1 MAEQRWS
8 FPLTPV
14 LVLVLVAVTVALAAS
29 GCGGGSD
36 LRSSTV
42 SATPTSQVASGSVTA
57 SGVTV
62 SGKVGAIGV
71 TATAP
76 TGVADVGTHL
86 VMSAAPAPTAKAF
99 DVEVGAAPPV
109 VLVLGN
115 GAQPGKPVT
124 LKFDLSGSPDLYGKF
139 TDSVRPVIA
148 VEQGG
153 DKSKPDLLLPNW
165 DTASKT
171 LTTTTDHLSTFQVT
185 LVDAGAALD
194 RAVRQ
199 AWQTVAGSLDSPCK
213 DKSDINI
220 GPNKLTLAPS
230 KPGVVAACLRD
241 TGAGIA
247 VDFTSNSAQYFRVA
261 ATPAGKFTNAQPLS
275 GADQLA
281 VALHDSFDHQSGLLS
296 PKGTGTLLLPP
307 GTMSAQL
314 HLDVDLAA
322 LQLETILTGLD
333 MLGADGD
340 ALVAAFQNSK
350 AGYDCLVTLYQSWT
364 TPNKPDTAE
373 FTKALGDVAQCGLT
387 GAEAAVGNQDAHRVL
402 HRMSVAVSLFTT
414 LPSQLLANIT
424 GIIGEFTGDNHLEFT
439 MALGISGSWSG
450 TWTTSDGET
459 YPATLQVSQD
469 APVKA
474 RMDIPGYACGANWSE
489 AKRNSTLVYVDAA
502 VTYGTCAN
510 NTWVLTITG
519 TSIAGDD
526 TSSDGT
532 HVEFHRN

>member
-1 MAEQRWS
+1 MAEERWS
-8 FPLTPV
+8 FPSTPV
-14 LVLVLVAVTVALAAS
+14 LVIAAVALAAS
-29 GCGGGSD
+29 GCGGGPD

-42 SATPTSQVASGSVTA
+42 SATPTSQVASGSVNA

-62 SGKVGAIGV
+62 SGKVGSIGV

-86 VMSAAPAPTAKAF
+86 IMSAAPPSAKAF
-99 DVEVGAAPPV
+99 GVEVGAAPPV
-109 VLVLGN
+109 EFVLGN

-124 LKFDLSGSPDLYGKF
+124 LKFDLSGSPDLYSKF

-153 DKSKPDLLLPNW
+153 DKSKPDLLLSNW

-171 LTTTTDHLSTFQVT
+171 LTTTTDHLSNFQVK
-185 LVDAGAALD
+185 LVDVGAALD
-194 RAVRQ
+194 RAARQ
-199 AWQTVAGSLDSPCK
+199 TWQTVAGSLDSPCK
-213 DKSDINI
+213 GKSDITV
-220 GPNKLTLAPS
+220 GTNKLTLVPS
-230 KPGVVAACLRD
+230 KPGVVGACLRD

-247 VDFTSNSAQYFRVA
+247 VDLTSNSAQYYRVA
-261 ATPAGKFTNAQPLS
+261 ATPAGKFTNTQPLP
-275 GADQLA
+275 GAEQLA
-281 VALHDSFDHQSGLLS
+281 VALHDSFDHRSGLLT
-296 PKGTGTLLLPP
+296 PKSTGTLLFPP
-307 GTMSAQL
+307 GTASAQV
-314 HLDVDLAA
+314 HLDVDPAA
-322 LQLETILTGLD
+322 LQLETILAGLD

-340 ALVAAFQNSK
+340 ALVAAFQTSK
-350 AGYDCLVTLYQSWT
+350 AGYDCLVALYQSWT
-364 TPNKPDTAE
+364 TPNKSDTAG
-373 FTKALGDVAQCGLT
+373 FTKALGDLAQCGLT

-424 GIIGEFTGDNHLEFT
+424 GIIGEFTGDNYLEFT
-439 MALGISGSWSG
+439 LALEISGSWSG
-450 TWTTSDGET
+450 TWTTSDGRT

-474 RMDIPGYACGANWSE
+474 KMDIPGRACGANWSE

-502 VTYGTCAN
+502 VTYGSCAN

-532 HVEFHRN
+532 HVDFHRN